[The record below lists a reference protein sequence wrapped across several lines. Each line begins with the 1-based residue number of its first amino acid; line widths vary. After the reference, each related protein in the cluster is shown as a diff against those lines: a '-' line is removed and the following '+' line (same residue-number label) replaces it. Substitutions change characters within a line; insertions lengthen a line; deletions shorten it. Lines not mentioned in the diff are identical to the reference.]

1 MESTDLESHT
11 TLTSEIV
18 AVLYLIFLILSVIML
33 VNILVA
39 LLTSTYEKYRVKN
52 HFFWLKLNLKLA
64 VNMYKSVFNGWWG
77 KYTLHVD
84 LITVF

>member
-1 MESTDLESHT
+1 MEPTDLESHT

-39 LLTSTYEKYRVKN
+39 LLTNTYEKYRVKN
-52 HFFWLKLNLKLA
+52 YFF
-64 VNMYKSVFNGWWG
+64 
-77 KYTLHVD
+77 
-84 LITVF
+84 